1 MLKECVVKR
10 MRSILVASRLV
21 ALFLLVAVALVATRA
36 ERAVAEDDP
45 VVLPEC
51 GQAGA
56 APLSA
61 TLFPSHEDSSVKTRI
76 DLGALNPADYLSLGV
91 TVAKEDGVDYFP
103 GPPGFSLGATIRE
116 LTPGGC
122 FDRAFSN
129 LNPGKTYEICLIG
142 IQADFTSTGLFS
154 CVSVQTEAKKRETAL
169 LITNS
174 RTERIDSA
182 IDDWVDAV
190 KRKNRRLSIRRV
202 EVSRSITVEK
212 LYELIHRQYLTRN
225 VTTVILGS
233 PGLPLPIVDN
243 FGALVSYSG
252 AYTTLS
258 RGFGVD
264 DGFFNPTN
272 DLFEVTIVS
281 WGAPSNTILKQYL
294 HRVIRYYE
302 GSIRFSRRLLVANAM
317 IPDELPLG
325 KSDFVDARYPENR
338 VEYVGDITAYLD
350 DVQGS
355 AWRERYASLLTS
367 LDTNRSYELLLI
379 EAHGSTAFHYPCD
392 SAGCVDAPF
401 IRDAVP
407 RAQLVVAA
415 SCSIANQGVADSPMS
430 AYVFE
435 GRSLGGLGAEITFF
449 TNAGVLLDI
458 KSRLEA
464 GTPVGEAGRRYGFT
478 AFGDPFL
485 RLP

>member
-1 MLKECVVKR
+1 VKR

-154 CVSVQTEAKKRETAL
+154 CVSVETEAKKRETAL

-190 KRKNRRLSIRRV
+190 KKKNRRLSIRRV

-212 LYELIHRQYLTRN
+212 LYELIRRQYLTRN

-379 EAHGSTAFHYPCD
+379 EAHGSTAVHYPCD